1 MMKSPEVQTSKSTMD
16 LLQEKEAEIRAKVRA
31 LEGELSSKIKEQDRR
46 KAAAQSTTAR
56 LKAELEQLEAGY
68 IEARGKLEDE
78 AQKDLEAHALM
89 IDDVRSGKTSMADYL
104 AQGTNAAEIQKKAKA
119 AADVKMLELA
129 RLVREKRRAV
139 IEAELE
145 EANADYEL
153 LYLLTAPGL
162 LWVQTLKDF
171 IPHAEATL
179 GGIMGGWPLCRK
191 VRDDKEAQ
199 LHRIKNDG
207 IAQGERW
214 ANLDEQGLRELKL
227 NPEVLEVW
235 FPEIDRGIEMIAGTG
250 DRVDIVAV
258 YNGRRQ
264 GLEIIARRVVKQN
277 VIREYKP

>member
-1 MMKSPEVQTSKSTMD
+1 MKSPEVQTSKSTMD
-16 LLQEKEAEIRAKVRA
+16 LLREKEAEIRAKVGA
-31 LEGELSSKIKEQDRR
+31 LEGELSSKIKEQERR

-89 IDDVRSGKTSMADYL
+89 IDDVRSGKISMRDYL

-119 AADVKMLELA
+119 AVDVKMLELA